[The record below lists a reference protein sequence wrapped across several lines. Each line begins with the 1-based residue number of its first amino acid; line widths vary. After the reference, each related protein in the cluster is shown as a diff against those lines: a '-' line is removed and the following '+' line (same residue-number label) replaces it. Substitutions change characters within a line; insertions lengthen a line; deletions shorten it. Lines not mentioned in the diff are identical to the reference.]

1 MLVLL
6 PPSEGKTAPSVGDP
20 VDLDSLVFAERLSER
35 RAELLD
41 AVDPGLRDA
50 PAGPAAEVYSGVLYG
65 HLGLPELPAAARRRV
80 LISSALWGF
89 VRSDD
94 RIPDYSFSAKT
105 RLDGIGPPAKWW
117 REPLA
122 EAVPDKAGELIV
134 DMRSAAYA
142 AAWQPRQ
149 ATVLAVRG
157 FRERNGERK
166 AVTHMVKAIRGE
178 VARALLLA
186 KKVPA
191 GPEDAA
197 KIARDAGFEVELGD
211 ASLDVIVSG

>member
-6 PPSEGKTAPSVGDP
+6 PPSEGKTAPSAGDP
-20 VDLDSLVFAERLSER
+20 VDLDSLVFADRLSGL

-41 AVDPGLRDA
+41 AVDPGLLEA
-50 PAGPAAEVYSGVLYG
+50 PAAPAAKVYSGVLYG
-65 HLGLPELPAAARRRV
+65 HLGLSGLPAAARRRV
-80 LISSALWGF
+80 LIASALWGF
-89 VRSDD
+89 VRPDD

-105 RLDGIGPPAKWW
+105 RLDGIGPPARWW
-117 REPLA
+117 REPLV

-142 AAWQPRQ
+142 AAWQPQR
-149 ATVLAVRG
+149 ATLLAVRG
-157 FRERNGERK
+157 FRERGGERK

-186 KKVPA
+186 KKAPA
-191 GPEDAA
+191 TPEDAA
-197 KIARDAGFEVELGD
+197 AIASDAGFEVELGG
-211 ASLDVIVSG
+211 ASLDVIVPG